1 MGCQHKSLGAPS
13 RVLRLKCVLTRQ
25 ARYDII
31 HSSIR
36 FMGGIARTFK
46 RSRISTVQMSP
57 LRPFPDGTKRLFS
70 PYYRVIRRFGFLF
83 AYPWFSTASIF
94 GGRDTKSL
102 LDSPRH
108 PKSSLKYVVAPTRYA
123 APLFYRC
130 FVKSDAPENVCCRTL
145 SQRAVCKAEFYDV
158 RKTSFPIESIILT
171 ATVRINARKER
182 ERRLVC

>member
-1 MGCQHKSLGAPS
+1 
-13 RVLRLKCVLTRQ
+13 
-25 ARYDII
+25 
-31 HSSIR
+31 
-36 FMGGIARTFK
+36 MGGIARTFK
-46 RSRISTVQMSP
+46 RSRISTVQMLP

-70 PYYRVIRRFGFLF
+70 PYYRVIRTPENPKWFGFLF
-83 AYPWFSTASIF
+83 AYPGFPAASIF

-108 PKSSLKYVVAPTRYA
+108 PKFSLKYVVAPTRYA
-123 APLFYRC
+123 SPLFYRG
-130 FVKSDAPENVCCRTL
+130 FVKSDAPEKVCCRTL